1 MDRIERSIEIKALP
15 EKVWEMFAFDKL
27 SEWMDFESVKY
38 TSEILTQSDR
48 YRVGATA
55 LGTPKGGPPDNC
67 HFEITESLEHKK
79 FTYRLWEKVYRGK
92 MALFITCILQPSEE
106 GTKLTLVFVTDE
118 IAWGILG
125 KIIVELMA
133 RMSFKKDI
141 DRSLEK
147 LKTIQ
152 EK

>member
-1 MDRIERSIEIKALP
+1 MDRMEMSIEVKAP
-15 EKVWEMFAFDKL
+15 IQKVWEMLAFDKL

-38 TSEILTQSDR
+38 TSEITTHKDK

-92 MALFITCILQPSEE
+92 MSLFITSILQPIKE

-118 IAWGILG
+118 IAW
-125 KIIVELMA
+125 
-133 RMSFKKDI
+133 
-141 DRSLEK
+141 
-147 LKTIQ
+147 
-152 EK
+152 